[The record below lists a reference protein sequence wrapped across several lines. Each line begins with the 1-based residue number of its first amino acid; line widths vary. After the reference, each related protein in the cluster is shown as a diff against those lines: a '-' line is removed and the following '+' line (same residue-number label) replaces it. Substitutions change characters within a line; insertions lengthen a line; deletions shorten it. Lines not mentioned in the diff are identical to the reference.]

1 MKQTNGILD
10 NTEAAAKK
18 SVQSKLKKS
27 DAEFKWRGLTK
38 VLCRVK
44 EALTWLIIPKTT
56 AYGDDDNW
64 DLLAEMAGRPGE
76 KQTFNRGP
84 SSVESERNVTEAE
97 GMSNWTLV
105 FDIDGEARSV
115 WSAVS
120 AGKGSSVMKL

>member
-18 SVQSKLKKS
+18 SVQSKLQKS

-56 AYGDDDNW
+56 AYSSGS
-64 DLLAEMAGRPGE
+64 
-76 KQTFNRGP
+76 QTFWDRVP
-84 SSVESERNVTEAE
+84 PDVFLMLECTRLVSEE
-97 GMSNWTLV
+97 
-105 FDIDGEARSV
+105 RSLL
-115 WSAVS
+115 
-120 AGKGSSVMKL
+120 KCT